1 MKVTDVVAILK
12 HLRHIKIKV
21 SLILQQRNFLQFTS
35 IFHTMKINLF
45 QLLKSCIRKIK
56 VNCKNDLL
64 VLFKMEFLW
73 NAKYRTPI
81 INQSFVVYKFTCP
94 GNTVGIMWEHWIMWK
109 HWIMWEQLCGNTELC
124 GNNYVETLNYVRTIM
139 WEHYTKN
146 EVFHSGSSRCKQIH
160 SLRV

>member
-1 MKVTDVVAILK
+1 MNVTNVVAILK

-56 VNCKNDLL
+56 GNSKNDLL
-64 VLFKMEFLW
+64 VLFRMEFLW

-94 GNTVGIMWEHWIMWK
+94 GNTVGILWE
-109 HWIMWEQLCGNTELC
+109 HWIMWEQLCGNTEL
-124 GNNYVETLNYVRTIM
+124 GGSNYVETLNYVGTIN
-139 WEHYTKN
+139 YTKN
-146 EVFHSGSSRCKQIH
+146 EVFHSGSSRWKQIR
-160 SLRV
+160 SLRI